1 VTVPA
6 GGPRQVVRGVSVTGV
21 GRAGWLG
28 AGCAPGRPGWWGTWR
43 WTSEQWGGGVLVRQ
57 DIPDGA
63 GLGMADWSGV
73 PA

>member
-1 VTVPA
+1 
-6 GGPRQVVRGVSVTGV
+6 
-21 GRAGWLG
+21 
-28 AGCAPGRPGWWGTWR
+28 
-43 WTSEQWGGGVLVRQ
+43 GVLVRQ